1 MDARILND
9 VIRQIQ
15 RRFPEMTGVRPK
27 VQAQRAS
34 AQRASA
40 QGAGQANGTYL
51 LTFQNH
57 VRVAGGQSLPRALR
71 VVVNEEGKI
80 LKISTSR

>member
-1 MDARILND
+1 MDPHTLND
-9 VIRQIQ
+9 VITQIH

-27 VQAQRAS
+27 VQAQRA
-34 AQRASA
+34 
-40 QGAGQANGTYL
+40 GQANGTYL
-51 LTFQNH
+51 LIFQNH
-57 VRVAGGQSLPRALR
+57 VRVAGEQSLPRALR